1 MTKSNISKREIH
13 TSNGII
19 TLFEIQNPTGA
30 FVELSTLGAGITR
43 IVVPD
48 KVGRLI
54 DAVLCY
60 ENEAD
65 YWYDSPC
72 AGKTPG
78 RFANRI
84 ANAEFSLDGNIY
96 HLSKND
102 GENSLHG
109 GSEGF
114 QNKIWNYEITE
125 NGVKFS
131 LFSPDG
137 DEGYPGNLNVTVTYT
152 WNDNNSLDITYA
164 ARTDA
169 PTIVNLTNHAYFNLN
184 GVNKG
189 NILSHQLVINSST
202 RVQSDNHDIPTG
214 IIMPV
219 ASTPFDFLLPKEI
232 GAHIT
237 EDFENLRIGKGYNH
251 YFFIDRNQDNYGL
264 SHAADLYCRESGIH
278 LSVDTTMPGVML
290 YSGNWLT
297 GAPKG
302 KDDHVFKDYSGVAL
316 ECQFPPD
323 APNHPTF
330 PSTVLRPGELYHQII
345 RYTFIVDKP
354 SAIF

>member
-184 GVNKG
+184 GFNKG

-202 RVQSDNHDIPTG
+202 RVQSNNHDIPTG
-214 IIMPV
+214 TIMPV
-219 ASTPFDFLLPKEI
+219 AGTPFDFLLPKEI
-232 GAHIT
+232 GARIT

-323 APNHPTF
+323 AANHPTF
-330 PSTVLRPGELYHQII
+330 PSTVLRPGELYYQII
-345 RYTFIVDKP
+345 RYTFNVDKP